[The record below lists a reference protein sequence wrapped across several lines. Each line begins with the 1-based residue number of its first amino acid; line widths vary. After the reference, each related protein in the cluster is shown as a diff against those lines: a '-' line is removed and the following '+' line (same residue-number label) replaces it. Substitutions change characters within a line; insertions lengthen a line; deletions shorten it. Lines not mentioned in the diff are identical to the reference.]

1 MLPLGVYL
9 HFPYCLQICPY
20 CDFAVRKQRVIPQAR
35 FTDAIVAELR
45 RRAPDFAEGRR
56 VVSIYLG
63 GGTPSLWEPAELAR
77 ALAEVRA
84 LFDVA
89 PSAEVTLEAN
99 PEVADGA
106 RLRAFRDAGVNRISL
121 GVQSFDAGQLR
132 ALGRE
137 HTPAQAEE
145 ALLDARAAGIA
156 AVSVDLI
163 HGGEGGSEAQAASD
177 AARAAALG
185 ADHVSCYA
193 LTLTA
198 LAVDVP
204 MARAVRKGRLK
215 LPGDDEQAAMGESIR
230 AALVAAGLHRYE
242 ISNFAR
248 PGSESVHNG
257 LYWSGA
263 EYVAAGPGAC
273 GFRLDR
279 TAQLRGT
286 RFANERS
293 APRWIEGVL
302 SAAGL
307 AEAQREELP
316 ARDLV
321 RERIFTGLRRVRGVD
336 LAEIEAWSG
345 EPVRAPF
352 AEVID
357 RLVREGLAEVEGPLL
372 RLTDR
377 GLDLHSEVALRFF

>member
-45 RRAPDFAEGRR
+45 RRAPDVAEGRR

-99 PEVADGA
+99 PEVADPA

-263 EYVAAGPGAC
+263 EYVAAGPG
-273 GFRLDR
+273 GR
-279 TAQLRGT
+279 
-286 RFANERS
+286 
-293 APRWIEGVL
+293 
-302 SAAGL
+302 
-307 AEAQREELP
+307 
-316 ARDLV
+316 
-321 RERIFTGLRRVRGVD
+321 
-336 LAEIEAWSG
+336 
-345 EPVRAPF
+345 
-352 AEVID
+352 
-357 RLVREGLAEVEGPLL
+357 
-372 RLTDR
+372 
-377 GLDLHSEVALRFF
+377 